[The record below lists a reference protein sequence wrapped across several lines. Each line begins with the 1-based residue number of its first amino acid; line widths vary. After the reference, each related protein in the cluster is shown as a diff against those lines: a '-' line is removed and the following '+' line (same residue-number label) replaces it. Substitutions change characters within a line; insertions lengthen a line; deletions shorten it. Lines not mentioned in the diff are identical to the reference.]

1 MEKSELPNPPEA
13 KEDVD
18 GVPNA
23 GVDEGVPKAGVDD
36 GVPNAGV
43 DEGVPK
49 AEVEEEPNN
58 GVDDGVPNA
67 GEEDGV
73 PNMGIRERL
82 DLSEERERERG
93 FRVKM
98 QPNCSTE
105 LPAPWRKLLGLCW
118 IFLHFPLLFQSISP
132 HQLTLFFFLNTTLF
146 GLFILKITNI

>member
-23 GVDEGVPKAGVDD
+23 GVDEGVPKAGVAEGVPKAGVDD

-58 GVDDGVPNA
+58 GVDDGVPN
-67 GEEDGV
+67 
-73 PNMGIRERL
+73 MGIIERL

-118 IFLHFPLLFQSISP
+118 IFLHFALLFQSIYS
-132 HQLTLFFFLNTTLF
+132 LFF
-146 GLFILKITNI
+146 